1 MNDIFTPWEWFCSYN
16 EEQIEMLRDIS
27 WRRTIRMP
35 EIKKEIND
43 DLLQNI
49 NLEANK
55 KSDK

>member
-1 MNDIFTPWEWFCSYN
+1 
-16 EEQIEMLRDIS
+16 MLRDIS